1 MAKAL
6 LITRDD
12 VVRFTSVNG
21 GVDTDKFIQY
31 ISISQDI
38 HIQQMTGTRLLEKIQ
53 ADIIADTL
61 ADPYLTLLTD
71 YIKPCLIHF
80 AMVEYY
86 PHAAYTIA
94 NKGVYKHGAENS
106 ESVSKEEVDF
116 LMEKQRQT
124 AMHYKER
131 FIDYVI
137 NNSNLFPE
145 YYNNQSPD
153 MYPNQDTDVTGWVL

>member
-53 ADIIADTL
+53 ADIIADTISRPIFN
-61 ADPYLTLLTD
+61 A
-71 YIKPCLIHF
+71 
-80 AMVEYY
+80 
-86 PHAAYTIA
+86 
-94 NKGVYKHGAENS
+94 
-106 ESVSKEEVDF
+106 
-116 LMEKQRQT
+116 
-124 AMHYKER
+124 
-131 FIDYVI
+131 
-137 NNSNLFPE
+137 SNRL
-145 YYNNQSPD
+145 Y
-153 MYPNQDTDVTGWVL
+153 